1 VIGKVCPRGQDV
13 AGLIRYLYGPGRRE
27 EHTDP
32 HIIAGYRPPA
42 DLEPPLRA
50 SGSRDFRRLA
60 GLLRLPH
67 DVLGKWGY
75 AKPVWHCSMR
85 AAPEDRML
93 SDREWAQI
101 AQDVMHRTGLCPRG
115 QEDDAVR
122 WIAIRHGPDHIHL
135 VAMLARQDRTRPR
148 VVNER
153 YRVRDACIAAEQ
165 RYGLRSTAPAD
176 RTAARRP
183 TRAETGKAARH
194 GRDEPTRTTLRRHVS
209 TAAASAGSTEEFFAR
224 LDQAGVLVRL
234 RYSVMTPGQVTGY
247 AVALP
252 GDTARNGEPVWYGGG
267 KLAADLSWPR
277 LAQRWTRPARPDSPL
292 SAADADAMWEYAA
305 RSAADATARIRFYT
319 ATGNL
324 AAAADAASAASD
336 ALHVAAA
343 ALGSC
348 TLRCAADAYDR
359 AARQPY
365 GRVPAPTPAGNQLRH
380 AARIIAAYAYLIGDR
395 TLTPVVLIIRLAAL
409 AEAVAELRESQQRAA
424 QAAAALRAAR
434 LLRAATRPGPASNR
448 PPGRP
453 ATATTPPAPKPARP
467 RSASA
472 AGLAQ
477 LSFPAP
483 PRPRRPA
490 PGQPGP
496 APSDPPPSRRPP
508 PPRPRGPTR

>member
-1 VIGKVCPRGQDV
+1 MIGKICPRGQDV

-32 HIIAGYRPPA
+32 HIIAGYRPPS

-50 SGSRDFRRLA
+50 DGSRDFRRLA

-67 DVLGKWGY
+67 DVLGTWGY

-85 AAPEDRML
+85 AAPEDRLL
-93 SDREWAQI
+93 SDREWEGI
-101 AQDVMHRTGLCPRG
+101 ARDVMHRTGLCPRG
-115 QEDDAVR
+115 EEDEAVR
-122 WIAIRHGPDHIHL
+122 WIVIRHGPDHVHV

-148 VVNER
+148 IVNER

-165 RYGLRSTAPAD
+165 RYRLRSTAPAD

-194 GRDEPTRTTLRRHVS
+194 GRGEPPRTTLRRHVS
-209 TAAASAGSTEEFFAR
+209 TAAAGAGSGEEFFAR

-234 RYSVMTPGQVTGY
+234 RYSTRMPGQVTGY

-277 LAQRWTRPARPDSPL
+277 LAQRWTRSARPDSPL
-292 SAADADAMWEYAA
+292 TPGEADALWEYAA
-305 RSAADATARIRFYT
+305 RTAADATARIRFCT
-319 ATGNL
+319 ATGNPV
-324 AAAADAASAASD
+324 AAADAASAASD
-336 ALHVAAA
+336 ALHVAAS
-343 ALGSC
+343 ALGSRA
-348 TLRCAADAYDR
+348 LSQAADAFDR

-365 GRVPAPTPAGNQLRH
+365 GRVPEPTSAGNQLRH
-380 AARIIAAYAYLIGDR
+380 AARLIAAYAYLTGDH
-395 TLTPVVLIIRLAAL
+395 TLTPVVLLVRLAAL

-434 LLRAATRPGPASNR
+434 HLRAATRPATPAR
-448 PPGRP
+448 PPGRL
-453 ATATTPPAPKPARP
+453 ATATAPSAPKSARP
-467 RSASA
+467 RPGVA

-477 LSFPAP
+477 LSFPAA
-483 PRPRRPA
+483 PRPQPPA
-490 PGQPGP
+490 PGRPGP
-496 APSDPPPSRRPP
+496 GLGDPPPLRRPS

>member
-1 VIGKVCPRGQDV
+1 MIGKVCPRGQDV

-32 HIIAGYRPPA
+32 HIIVGYRPPS

-60 GLLRLPH
+60 GFLRLPH
-67 DVLGKWGY
+67 DALGKWGY

-93 SDREWAQI
+93 SDREWAEI
-101 AQDVMHRTGLCPRG
+101 ARDVMDRTGLCPRG

-135 VAMLARQDRTRPR
+135 VAMLACQDRTRPR
-148 VVNER
+148 VQNER

-176 RTAARRP
+176 RTAARLP

-194 GRDEPTRTTLRRHVS
+194 GRDEPPRTTLRRHVA
-209 TAAASAGSTEEFFAR
+209 TAAASAASAEEFFAR
-224 LDQAGVLVRL
+224 LDQAGILVRL
-234 RYSVMTPGQVTGY
+234 RYSTRNPGQVTGY
-247 AVALP
+247 AIALS

-267 KLAADLSWPR
+267 KLAADLSWPG

-292 SAADADAMWEYAA
+292 TPGEADALWEYAA
-305 RSAADATARIRFYT
+305 RTAADATARIRHYA
-319 ATGNL
+319 ATGNP

-343 ALGSC
+343 ALGSP
-348 TLRCAADAYDR
+348 TLRRAADAYDR

-380 AARIIAAYAYLIGDR
+380 AAQLISAYAHLTGDR
-395 TLTPVVLIIRLAAL
+395 TLTPVVLLVRLAAL

-434 LLRAATRPGPASNR
+434 HLRTATRPPAAR

-453 ATATTPPAPKPARP
+453 VTATTPPAAKPARP
-467 RSASA
+467 RPATA
-472 AGLAQ
+472 AGLAK
-477 LSFPAP
+477 LSFPSP
-483 PRPRRPA
+483 PRPGRPA
-490 PGQPGP
+490 AGQPGP
-496 APSDPPPSRRPP
+496 RPDDPPPRRPP
-508 PPRPRGPTR
+508 TPRPRGPTR